1 MITKKTNSYCIPFI
15 VNVINGCH
23 SNSRVVKRRQQE
35 KKYIVKIIYCENA
48 CDHKVVKGRQQEKNI
63 IMKVLVATFEPSGL
77 PPLNISHIK
86 FS

>member
-15 VNVINGCH
+15 VNVINDCH
-23 SNSRVVKRRQQE
+23 SNSRVVKGRQQE
-35 KKYIVKIIYCENA
+35 KKKYCKNA
-48 CDHKVVKGRQQEKNI
+48 CDHKAVKGRQQEKNI